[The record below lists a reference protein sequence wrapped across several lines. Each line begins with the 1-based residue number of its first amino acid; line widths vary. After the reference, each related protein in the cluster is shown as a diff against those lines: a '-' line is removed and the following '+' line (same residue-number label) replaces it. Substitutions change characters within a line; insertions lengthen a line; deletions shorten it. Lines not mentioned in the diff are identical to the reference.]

1 MPWSTVKSVIVG
13 LDPTIFYLKKLLA
26 FLNMYYYLQY
36 MQEYYV
42 YILSNITNSTL
53 YVGMTNDLK
62 RRLYEHKNK
71 LLPGFTEKYNV
82 NKLVYYEKTT
92 DVKVAIQR
100 EKNIKKWNREW
111 KLELIKKNNPLFKD
125 LSLDWE

>member
-1 MPWSTVKSVIVG
+1 
-13 LDPTIFYLKKLLA
+13 
-26 FLNMYYYLQY
+26 

-71 LLPGFTEKYNV
+71 LVPGFTEKYNV
-82 NKLVYYEKTT
+82 SKLVYYEKTT
-92 DVKVAIQR
+92 DVNAAIQR
-100 EKNIKKWNREW
+100 EKNLKKWNREW